1 MTTSQII
8 KIKINCPPSPS
19 FARFCESRISSLK
32 LQIKPETIKIPV
44 IFHNLRGYDSHF
56 IMQEIGKIAKEHTT
70 NKKSEK
76 VEMNINCIPNNMEK
90 YMAFML
96 GNHLVFLD
104 SFQFMSSSLDNL
116 IKNLPDEAFK
126 YTKQEFKK
134 EQFNL
139 MKQKGIYPYDHMDS
153 FDRFNETKLPVQQD
167 FYSILNNEHISD
179 EQYKHAQNVWDTCN
193 LKTGRLS

>member
-1 MTTSQII
+1 
-8 KIKINCPPSPS
+8 
-19 FARFCESRISSLK
+19 
-32 LQIKPETIKIPV
+32 
-44 IFHNLRGYDSHF
+44 
-56 IMQEIGKIAKEHTT
+56 
-70 NKKSEK
+70 
-76 VEMNINCIPNNMEK
+76 MEK

-116 IKNLPDEAFK
+116 VKNLPDEAFK

-153 FDRFNETKLPVQQD
+153 STGSMKPN
-167 FYSILNNEHISD
+167 Y
-179 EQYKHAQNVWDTCN
+179 
-193 LKTGRLS
+193 LKSRTFTVFKQ